1 LEEEEGREGGR
12 EEGVGVFRCSSFS
25 TAAATAAVS
34 SHNSLINPL
43 RFTPPRKGRREG
55 GREGTSFSISPF
67 LQPNKAV
74 KGLMT
79 QLTPNFNQSL
89 FLISLRDSNRGKRP
103 ARVRWERRGGRREG
117 GWVGGDDGGT
127 EEHEEGEGG
136 EGEGGGENEQGGRE
150 GGRRGRPR

>member
-12 EEGVGVFRCSSFS
+12 EEGIGAFRCSSFS

-34 SHNSLINPL
+34 SHNSFINPL
-43 RFTPPRKGRREG
+43 SFTPPRKG
-55 GREGTSFSISPF
+55 GREGKSFSIPPF

-117 GWVGGDDGGT
+117 GWVGCDDGGT
-127 EEHEEGEGG
+127 EEHEEEEGG
-136 EGEGGGENEQGGRE
+136 EEEGREEDEERGRE